1 MGFDDL
7 EKRIEFENER
17 IERAVNVWS
26 DKPKKCK
33 RVRK

>member
-17 IERAVNVWS
+17 IERAVSGWS

>member
-26 DKPKKCK
+26 EYPVEQ
-33 RVRK
+33 VRP